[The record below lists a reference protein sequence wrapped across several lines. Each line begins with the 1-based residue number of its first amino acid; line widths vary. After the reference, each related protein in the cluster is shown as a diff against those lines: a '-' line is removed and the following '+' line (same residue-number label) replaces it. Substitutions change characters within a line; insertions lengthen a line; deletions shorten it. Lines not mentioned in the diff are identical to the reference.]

1 MKQKMVKPTEKN
13 QYSQKQFYETINKT
27 DENSSLAK
35 QGNGEDI
42 NCQYHE

>member
-27 DENSSLAK
+27 DKSLAW
-35 QGNGEDI
+35 QNRG
-42 NCQYHE
+42 